1 LIQPEAFIDESM
13 AKDWLDLAA
22 NTLRP
27 AKDGSMDFVDG
38 KVVRIDRAHPALAA
52 IDLHAIP
59 QRDWV
64 RQFD

>member
-1 LIQPEAFIDESM
+1 M
-13 AKDWLDLAA
+13 AKDWLDFAA